1 MCGRFS
7 LAVAE
12 TDISHQFAI
21 EKVAL
26 NLPRYN
32 IAPSQ
37 DILAIRATGAGRQ
50 GVLMRWGLIPGWVK
64 NLDDWVSNLINARAE
79 TILTKPTFKNAFK
92 ARPCL
97 IPASGFYEWCDKQ
110 PYYFQ
115 TKDRLLALAG
125 IWETWVNPQ
134 TSEEILSCTILTRFA
149 QGVIASIHHRM
160 PVIIEPD
167 DYELWLNDYEGRK
180 QLLQGLPE
188 IPLKMSPVHKTVNN
202 PRNDSPDCLAPLS

>member
-92 ARPCL
+92 VRPCL
-97 IPASGFYEWCDKQ
+97 IPASG
-110 PYYFQ
+110 
-115 TKDRLLALAG
+115 
-125 IWETWVNPQ
+125 
-134 TSEEILSCTILTRFA
+134 
-149 QGVIASIHHRM
+149 
-160 PVIIEPD
+160 
-167 DYELWLNDYEGRK
+167 
-180 QLLQGLPE
+180 
-188 IPLKMSPVHKTVNN
+188 
-202 PRNDSPDCLAPLS
+202 CLGERSLVPIRG